1 MFKKAKYRKLDD
13 YKKSIQQDMIVFINT
28 VHDEIDYLVDDYLLK
43 ALLKKLTEIST
54 LKKTINKLG
63 IPYLNFLFDIEYDK
77 YNSWTSST
85 ALDIY
90 RVTRNQAEYDSLKK
104 YQAIKEGKE
113 DEVIKE
119 DIDEIEEIEE
129 IILDEDSVDI
139 EKLVEAIDSSVLKG
153 DVRLGIRINGN
164 EIMYYKNLVNKK
176 LITKFL

>member
-1 MFKKAKYRKLDD
+1 MFKKAKYKKLDD
-13 YKKSIQQDMIVFINT
+13 YKKSIQQDMLVFVNT
-28 VHDEIDYLVDDYLLK
+28 VHDEIDYLVDNYLLK
-43 ALLKKLTEIST
+43 SLLKKLAEVST

-90 RVTRNQAEYDSLKK
+90 QVARNQAEYNSFKK
-104 YQAIKEGKE
+104 YQSIKENNE
-113 DEVIKE
+113 DEVIK
-119 DIDEIEEIEE
+119 DEIDIEE

-139 EKLVEAIDSSVLKG
+139 EKLIKAIDSSVLKG
-153 DVRLGIRINGN
+153 EVRLGIRMNGN
-164 EIMYYKNLVNKK
+164 EIMYYKNLVNRK